1 MKTKLLDMLW
11 SVPSVSGEE
20 HQFSNMLN
28 RYLQIPGAWKHT
40 DEYGNLYYGIG
51 KHLNPDI
58 ILIAHMDEIGLIVS
72 SITDSG
78 MLVCCSRGLIY
89 PKQYYG
95 QQVKIFSHQDT
106 VFGTIISNR
115 SIQTYSDSPLIIDIG
130 CSDYNSAIAKV
141 SVGDSVLI
149 DSSYHICYPNHIIG
163 RALDNKIGIYITL
176 NYIEQLYPVHGMTD
190 DLNLCVVFTTGEEI
204 SSDSATKAINTLKP
218 EVCIVIDGV
227 NETEYSE
234 MSVIKYGDVR
244 VGSGAL
250 LYGTD
255 YPELID
261 LSYQKYG
268 NSKYTNTE
276 YDEIRSLVKH
286 SYLLGYPVRYM
297 HSNGELVNLQ
307 DIKDCERKLNSIVNC
322 CNKMRYYKR

>member
-20 HQFSNMLN
+20 HLFSTMLDK
-28 RYLQIPGAWKHT
+28 YLQIPGTWKHT

-58 ILIAHMDEIGLIVS
+58 VLIAHMDEIGLIIS
-72 SITDSG
+72 SITDRG
-78 MLVCCSRGLIY
+78 MIICCSRGLIY

-95 QQVKIFSHQDT
+95 QQVKIYSHQGA

-115 SIQTYSDSPLIIDIG
+115 SIQKCSDSPLVIDIG
-130 CSDYNSAIAKV
+130 CSDYCSAIAKV

-163 RALDNKIGIYITL
+163 RALDNKIGIYIIL
-176 NYIEQLYPVHGMTD
+176 NYVEELFQVNRTTD

-204 SSDSATKAINTLKP
+204 SSDSAAKAINVLNP

-234 MSVIKYGDVR
+234 MSNVKYGDVR

-250 LYGTD
+250 LYGIN
-255 YPELID
+255 YPELAG
-261 LSYQKYG
+261 LSFQKYG

-276 YDEIRSLVKH
+276 YDEIRSLVNH
-286 SYLLGYPVRYM
+286 GYLLGYPIRYM
-297 HSNGELVNLQ
+297 HSNGELVSIH
-307 DIKDCERKLNSIVNC
+307 DINNCESILHSIVN
-322 CNKMRYYKR
+322 YYIQRRG